1 METRY
6 QVRNEG
12 VASETARQAAD
23 ALAAALRLHR
33 MSVSEVLVVL
43 DDAPR
48 IDETRTDA
56 TTRAKAGAGG
66 CAGKAATVRVDF
78 LSGGRLIIEDGG
90 KGSEDWSHIIPR
102 IAARAAD
109 GVRRE
114 LERRWERAT
123 AG

>member
-23 ALAAALRLHR
+23 ALTAALRLHR
-33 MSVSEVLVVL
+33 MSVTEVLVVL
-43 DDAPR
+43 DDEPAS
-48 IDETRTDA
+48 DA
-56 TTRAKAGAGG
+56 RGIRGEAG
-66 CAGKAATVRVDF
+66 AGKAATVRVDF
-78 LSGGRLIIEDGG
+78 LTGGRLIVEDGG

-102 IAARAAD
+102 IAARTAE

-114 LERRWERAT
+114 LERRWERTT